1 MQAVQLG
8 VRVMIE
14 VLNLHKKFGK
24 VVAVDDVSLTAKDG
38 CITGLLGPNG
48 AGKTTTLRTLYG
60 LQKPDQGSAL
70 IDGVNV
76 TEDLVTAAKNMGI
89 FPDSIGLYDRLT
101 TKEHLEFY
109 GQMHGFSGK
118 ELEEAINRTQK
129 YFDIE
134 ELLDR
139 KTKGFSHG
147 QQMKVALSRALLHSP
162 KNLILDEPTNGLD
175 VMSIRMLRELLRR
188 LRDEGKCILFSSH
201 VMQEVTALCDHI
213 YIMAEGKVIAE
224 GTPEELCQLAGK
236 DTLEDAFVSL
246 IGSEEGIAL

>member
-1 MQAVQLG
+1 MEMDPQG
-8 VRVMIE
+8 VLAMIE
-14 VLNLHKKFGK
+14 VQNLSKRFGD
-24 VVAVDDVSLTAKDG
+24 VIAVDDLSLTAKNG
-38 CITGLLGPNG
+38 SITGLLGPNG

-60 LQKPDQGSAL
+60 LQKPDQGKAL
-70 IDGVNV
+70 IDGIDV
-76 TEDLVTAAKNMGI
+76 TKDLVTAASNMGI

-101 TKEHLEFY
+101 TREHLEFY
-109 GQMHGFSGK
+109 GEMHGLYGSALK
-118 ELEEAINRTQK
+118 DAIERTQN

-139 KTKGFSHG
+139 KCKGFSHG
-147 QQMKVALSRALLHSP
+147 QQMKVALSRALIHGP

-175 VMSIRMLRELLRR
+175 VMSIRMLRELLRQ

-213 YIMAEGKVIAE
+213 YIMANGKVIAE
-224 GTPEELCQLAGK
+224 GTPDELCVQAGK

-246 IGSEEGIAL
+246 IALEEGVVL

>member
-1 MQAVQLG
+1 
-8 VRVMIE
+8 MIE
-14 VLNLHKKFGK
+14 VQNLSKSFGE
-24 VVAVDDVSLTAKDG
+24 VVAVDDVSLIAKNG
-38 CITGLLGPNG
+38 SITGLLGPNG

-60 LQKPDQGSAL
+60 LQKPDQGKVL
-70 IDGVNV
+70 IDDINV
-76 TEDLVTAAKNMGI
+76 TENLVSAASNMGI

-109 GQMHGFSGK
+109 GEMHGLNGAA
-118 ELEEAINRTQK
+118 LTDAINRTQQ

-139 KTKGFSHG
+139 KCKGFSHG
-147 QQMKVALSRALLHSP
+147 QQMKVALSRALIHGP

-175 VMSIRMLRELLRR
+175 VMSIRMLRELLRQ

-213 YIMAEGKVIAE
+213 YIMANGKVIAE
-224 GTPEELCQLAGK
+224 GTPEQLCEQAGK
-236 DTLEDAFVSL
+236 ESLEDAFVSL
-246 IGSEEGIAL
+246 IALEEGVVL